1 MSTESTTGVT
11 LPDDGVIDTNW
22 MKEQLLRVDLFS
34 QELLN
39 YGKGQV
45 FFMAQSNLSDEGFEQ
60 SIGELGYTVETA
72 MVYIRYLQ
80 KKPVLEAI
88 KEKYYTA
95 LSLSAADIIPDSVDD
110 ALALC
115 DVCVAK
121 YGKLTADN
129 LTKAAEDS
137 GTPITK
143 MSDAAVGIE
152 ATKKKLLA
160 EWLLSMYEMSQDDI
174 LNAARIKPEGKQE
187 FLEQSLN
194 AYDRLGT
201 WENFYKVIAKAVHDN
216 GDAKIMRF
224 LADLN
229 NASQSIEE
237 YLKSETNFKT
247 LEARKEQ
254 FYNTVYPEMMLE
266 EELKA

>member
-129 LTKAAEDS
+129 LTKAAADT
-137 GTPITK
+137 GTAIKK

-152 ATKKKLLA
+152 AAKKKALND
-160 EWLLSMYEMSQDDI
+160 WLKETYEMSDSDI
-174 LNAARIKPEGKQE
+174 IDATRISTEGKSE
-187 FLEQSLN
+187 FLEQMLN
-194 AYDRLGT
+194 AYDRLED
-201 WENFYKVIAKAVHDN
+201 WQAFYTIIAKAIHDST
-216 GDAKIMRF
+216 DPKAMRF
-224 LADLN
+224 LADIN
-229 NASQSIEE
+229 NASKSIEE
-237 YLKSETNFKT
+237 YLKSERSYKL
-247 LEARKEQ
+247 LEDRKAKFEAEI
-254 FYNTVYPEMMLE
+254 YPQIQMSQEM
-266 EELKA
+266 AA